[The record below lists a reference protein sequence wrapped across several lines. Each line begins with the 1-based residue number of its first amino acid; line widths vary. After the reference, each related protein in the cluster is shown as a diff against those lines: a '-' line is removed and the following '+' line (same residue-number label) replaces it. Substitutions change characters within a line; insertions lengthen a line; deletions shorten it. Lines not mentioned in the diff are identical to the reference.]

1 MARPRVTVN
10 RLKHFLRWWCF
21 SFGDKCAPK
30 RRPPMAKITKV
41 VIRARLG
48 VCPAWTPPINAA
60 KACIALMAIEGPM
73 ACFIGVLRMDVNTG
87 IIMNPPPMPINPHKN
102 PVNILIGINWN
113 KGCSVVSEVSLGV
126 LFSSSNKDDCK

>member
-1 MARPRVTVN
+1 
-10 RLKHFLRWWCF
+10 
-21 SFGDKCAPK
+21 
-30 RRPPMAKITKV
+30 
-41 VIRARLG
+41 
-48 VCPAWTPPINAA
+48 
-60 KACIALMAIEGPM
+60 M

-126 LFSSSNKDDCK
+126 LFSSSNKDVVHNVKENISSIKLSLVRV